1 MGRIYNNFEII
12 GLEHPKLNYNLI
24 HILTHTR
31 AHTKP
36 VYLQFTMIDRSTLY
50 LRHTKRSCLYL
61 EIILW
66 WQIDSITRWMSS
78 RLPAQ
83 RFTAVIGQG
92 KIRIFRKFVR
102 YLLLILDFKP
112 FIEININLEEEKKKK
127 KKKNN
132 SLLLRLYRKSST
144 LCSNFFSS

>member
-1 MGRIYNNFEII
+1 
-12 GLEHPKLNYNLI
+12 
-24 HILTHTR
+24 
-31 AHTKP
+31 
-36 VYLQFTMIDRSTLY
+36 
-50 LRHTKRSCLYL
+50 
-61 EIILW
+61 
-66 WQIDSITRWMSS
+66 MSS

-127 KKKNN
+127 KKKEQLVTFTTVSKVIHFMFQFFLLVKFIKSQILNN
-132 SLLLRLYRKSST
+132 IIKQIIIFIIENYK
-144 LCSNFFSS
+144 